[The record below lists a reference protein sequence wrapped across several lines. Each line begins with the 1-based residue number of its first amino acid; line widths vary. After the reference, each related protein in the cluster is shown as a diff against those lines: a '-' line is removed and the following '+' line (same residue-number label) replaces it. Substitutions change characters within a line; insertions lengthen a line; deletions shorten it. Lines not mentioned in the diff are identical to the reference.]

1 MPRYLVQAAYTA
13 EAAAAFVANPQ
24 DRVAGVRA
32 LAERLGGSL
41 DSFDFALGDY
51 DAVIIYSAP
60 DDTTAAAVALAAISA
75 GHLKAYKT
83 TKLLSP
89 EEFTA
94 AQRKAHG
101 INYQAPTRG

>member
-13 EAAAAFVANPQ
+13 EAAAVFVANPQ

-32 LAERLGGSL
+32 LAERLGGQL
-41 DSFDFALGDY
+41 DSFDFCLGDY
-51 DAVIIYSAP
+51 DVIITYTAP
-60 DDTTAAAVALAAISA
+60 DDITAAAISLAATSA
-75 GHLKAYKT
+75 GHLKAFKT

-89 EEFTA
+89 EDFLE

-101 INYQAPTRG
+101 LNYQPPARG